1 MVRKGTI
8 SQRSPRAGDGNY
20 NSTLSGKKPLPAVQE
35 DDDLDRN
42 LEEGGAK
49 ETEGAIEQEA

>member
-1 MVRKGTI
+1 MVRQGTI

-20 NSTLSGKKPLPAVQE
+20 KSVTSGKKPLPAVQE